1 MPARIQR
8 GHGLTRQGS
17 GRRQPVRG
25 SNPDRIPHSTDL
37 WMLRI
42 YSEITTINANLM
54 SSSDPSVWPR
64 ELLPKMGIIKRLYQM
79 IEQILLHPGIGDSC
93 VRRIEWLGSLK
104 TALNLP
110 CPSNYNVH
118 HWNCNWRKRP
128 TIFIEAPHIIL
139 LGETDSKLNSH
150 YVNCK
155 QIVYRNMGL

>member
-110 CPSNYNVH
+110 CPSNYNVN
-118 HWNCNWRKRP
+118 HWSCSWRKKP